1 VRILKRK
8 GAIGK
13 AEQLFDRGQVEEAA
27 WLLWEERGEAAEDKD
42 SDRLTEIDEI
52 SSEMRER
59 LEGDDRL
66 PAFDARLRGREAPAA
81 ADTADEEAADTADEE
96 TVDVTPLSLG
106 IALVGAGLMLIAVFL
121 PQFESN
127 TYAQIEKNTLIQNG
141 DGWWFIIL
149 AVLSAGAAYRAFHQ
163 QRRTF
168 APIVLGVIGI
178 GIAVYY
184 GTAHSERRL
193 CSVASGFTSNCT
205 LATPGIGIYAAGIGA
220 FLVVVGGW
228 QMFRAQHVEPAEA
241 GTPVASATVSPAS
254 IADRLRTLDQ
264 LKADNL
270 ITSAEY
276 DQRRAA
282 LLEQV

>member
-1 VRILKRK
+1 M
-8 GAIGK
+8 
-13 AEQLFDRGQVEEAA
+13 FDRGQVKDAA
-27 WLLWEERGEAAEDKD
+27 WLLWQERTAAAEDNN
-42 SDRLTEIDEI
+42 SDLLAEIDELTT
-52 SSEMRER
+52 EMRER

-66 PAFDARLRGREAPAA
+66 PGFEARLRDEAPAVDDA
-81 ADTADEEAADTADEE
+81 AEQE

-106 IALVGAGLMLIAVFL
+106 IALVGAGLMLLAVFL
-121 PQFESN
+121 PQLESS

-141 DGWWFIIL
+141 DGWWFILL

-168 APIVLGVIGI
+168 APVVFGVIGI

-184 GTAHSERRL
+184 GTAHSQRRL
-193 CSVASGFTSNCT
+193 CSAASGFTSNCT
-205 LATPGIGIYAAGIGA
+205 LATPSIGVYAAGVGA
-220 FLVVVGGW
+220 FLVAVGGW
-228 QMFRAQHVEPAEA
+228 QMFRAQQIEPVETDA
-241 GTPVASATVSPAS
+241 PVVSAAASAPVS

-270 ITSAEY
+270 ITGIEY

-282 LLEQV
+282 LLKQV